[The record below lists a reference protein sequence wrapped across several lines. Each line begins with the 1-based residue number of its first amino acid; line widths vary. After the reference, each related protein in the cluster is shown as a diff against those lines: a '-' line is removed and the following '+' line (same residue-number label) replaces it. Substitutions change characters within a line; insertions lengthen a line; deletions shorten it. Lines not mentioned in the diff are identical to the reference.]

1 MQAQTIRIGC
11 GSGWWRDRVEPA
23 VVNARDGQLDFLCFE
38 TMAEATVSFAQTRK
52 RQDPS
57 FQGYETLLEE
67 RMRKVIPHCMANGTR
82 IITNGGWINPLAAAR
97 ATARICAELGFP
109 GVKIAAVVGDDL
121 SERIF
126 TLADRIMETGAPVS
140 SLRENLIS
148 AEAYAGADGIVKAL
162 DEGARIVVTGRVA
175 DPSLFLA
182 PMIHA
187 FKWSVHDADLM
198 AQGSAVGHLLE
209 CGAQVTGGYFSDP
222 GFKDVPDPWNLGL
235 PIAEVSCS
243 GETVI
248 TKVQGTGG
256 RVNAQTVKEQMF
268 YEVGDPSTYLTPDA
282 VVNFLTARVEEIGE
296 DRVRFS
302 GVTGRPRPRTLKV
315 SMGCKEGF
323 IGEDWFFYAGPGAL
337 ARAKLAK
344 RMLEERF
351 KMVGLEAQELRI
363 DFLGVNAVHREA
375 SPPVEHEPYEL
386 AVRVSARTRTR
397 EMAEKVGGEVDGMA
411 VSGIAAT
418 GKRLPFNDR
427 TREVIGIWS
436 TLVDRDAI
444 GFQLHTLES

>member
-1 MQAQTIRIGC
+1 
-11 GSGWWRDRVEPA
+11 
-23 VVNARDGQLDFLCFE
+23 
-38 TMAEATVSFAQTRK
+38 
-52 RQDPS
+52 
-57 FQGYETLLEE
+57 
-67 RMRKVIPHCMANGTR
+67 
-82 IITNGGWINPLAAAR
+82 
-97 ATARICAELGFP
+97 
-109 GVKIAAVVGDDL
+109 
-121 SERIF
+121 
-126 TLADRIMETGAPVS
+126 
-140 SLRENLIS
+140 
-148 AEAYAGADGIVKAL
+148 
-162 DEGARIVVTGRVA
+162 
-175 DPSLFLA
+175 
-182 PMIHA
+182 
-187 FKWSVHDADLM
+187 
-198 AQGSAVGHLLE
+198 
-209 CGAQVTGGYFSDP
+209 
-222 GFKDVPDPWNLGL
+222 
-235 PIAEVSCS
+235 
-243 GETVI
+243 
-248 TKVQGTGG
+248 
-256 RVNAQTVKEQMF
+256 
-268 YEVGDPSTYLTPDA
+268 
-282 VVNFLTARVEEIGE
+282 
-296 DRVRFS
+296 
-302 GVTGRPRPRTLKV
+302 
-315 SMGCKEGF
+315 MGCKEGF